1 MSDIKTL
8 FIDMSRGIDYVLQS
22 SLLENDNG
30 LDTAVILSLFTDA
43 RARDDDTLPVGQTDR
58 RGWWADVYAD
68 YSGDRFGSRLWLLRG
83 KKQLPQSLVEARDIA
98 REALAW
104 MVEDGVTERVEVE
117 TFNARFEVMG
127 MIIRIYKPGDLT
139 PVSVRLDLL
148 WSSPQ

>member
-43 RARDDDTLPVGQTDR
+43 RAHDDDALPVGQTDR
-58 RGWWADVYAD
+58 RGWWADAYAD
-68 YSGDRFGSRLWLLRG
+68 DSGDRFGSRLWLLRA

-104 MVEDGVTERVEVE
+104 MVEDGVAQRVEVE

-148 WSSPQ
+148 WSSSQ